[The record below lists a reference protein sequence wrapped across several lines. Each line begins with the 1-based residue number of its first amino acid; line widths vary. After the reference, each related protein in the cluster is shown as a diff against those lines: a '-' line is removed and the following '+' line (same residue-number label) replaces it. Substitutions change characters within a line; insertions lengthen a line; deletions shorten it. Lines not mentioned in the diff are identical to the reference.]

1 VEAKL
6 TPISM
11 PEPRYRHYRNPNG
24 EARTCFTTSTCLDF
38 AHLFARPELKSEMT
52 KSLLSDC
59 HYYNARL
66 HAFVVM
72 SHHIHLLVT
81 PSESSTISQLIQK
94 VKRNSAKLIS
104 PMLNAD
110 ESKQLQA
117 QSGLNQRSFWMRSFR
132 AVTVETEEIFFQKVN
147 YIHQNPVRAN
157 LVEEPADYS
166 WSSAR
171 LYQAEL
177 QDGFFGLD
185 MLRALDLFRP

>member
-1 VEAKL
+1 
-6 TPISM
+6 
-11 PEPRYRHYRNPNG
+11 
-24 EARTCFTTSTCLDF
+24 
-38 AHLFARPELKSEMT
+38 
-52 KSLLSDC
+52 
-59 HYYNARL
+59 
-66 HAFVVM
+66 
-72 SHHIHLLVT
+72 
-81 PSESSTISQLIQK
+81 
-94 VKRNSAKLIS
+94 
-104 PMLNAD
+104 MLNAD

-147 YIHQNPVRAN
+147 YIHQNPVRVN

-185 MLRALDLFRP
+185 MVRALDLFRP

>member
-1 VEAKL
+1 
-6 TPISM
+6 
-11 PEPRYRHYRNPNG
+11 
-24 EARTCFTTSTCLDF
+24 
-38 AHLFARPELKSEMT
+38 MT

-59 HYYNARL
+59 YHYTARL

-81 PSESSTISQLIQK
+81 PSEAASIAQLMQK
-94 VKRNSAKLIS
+94 VKRNAAKLIS
-104 PMLNAD
+104 PMLNAH
-110 ESKQLQA
+110 ENQQLQA
-117 QSGLNQRSFWMRSFR
+117 QNGLNQRNFWMRSFR
-132 AVTVETEEIFFQKVN
+132 AVIVETEEIFFQKLN

-157 LVEEPADYS
+157 LVEEPAEYP

-185 MLRALDLFRP
+185 LLRANTLFGD